1 MSRLGWN
8 AAVGRGR
15 PARVALSAPAR
26 AWAYRAGPGAGPAAA
41 ALFYR
46 RVDVIGAERI
56 PRPGPLI
63 VAANHHNALV
73 DGVLLLATLPRRL
86 VSVAKAPLFSNPLI
100 GPFLRLIGALPG
112 APPPGGR
119 HRSGAQR
126 RALRGLH
133 GDSGP
138 RRDAILIFPEG
149 VSQPEPTLMP
159 LRTGAARMLLAAEAD
174 AVGPV
179 TLLPVGLMF
188 HEPGTFRTGW
198 ALIAVGEPVET
209 ADLVAL
215 ARSQPEEAA
224 RRLTARLGEALRGL
238 IAEVDDRETLRL
250 VEHAERLSREE
261 RDGSAPRDVAA
272 SAEWRRRATRA
283 YRYLIQPT
291 RPGSRSSGGSWI
303 ATSGTWRTP
312 GSAPRSGSGRRGRA
326 SCCAM
331 RCASSRC
338 CWAACRCAL
347 WGLASH
353 AVPYWLT
360 WAAATLLRPE
370 PDVEAT
376 YKLVAGV
383 VIYPLAWIAE
393 GWLLWRWGGGWPLA
407 LFVVLLIPGG
417 FFALAWSERLRRLY
431 RESRALLRLLV
442 DRDLG
447 RHLGGRRRAI
457 LGEMDR
463 AVARVPEAVL
473 AGREELRG

>member
-1 MSRLGWN
+1 
-8 AAVGRGR
+8 
-15 PARVALSAPAR
+15 
-26 AWAYRAGPGAGPAAA
+26 
-41 ALFYR
+41 
-46 RVDVIGAERI
+46 VDVIGAERI
-56 PRPGPLI
+56 PRSGPLI

-100 GPFLRLIGALPG
+100 GPFLRLIGALPV
-112 APPPGGR
+112 
-119 HRSGAQR
+119 HRRQEGDTDPARNDELFAASTK
-126 RALRGLH
+126 ALR
-133 GDSGP
+133 DE
-138 RRDAILIFPEG
+138 DAILIFPEG

-174 AVGPV
+174 SVGPV

-209 ADLVAL
+209 AEYVAL

-250 VEHAERLSREE
+250 VEHAERLWRQE
-261 RDGSAPRDVAA
+261 RDGGTPRDAAA
-272 SAEWRRRATRA
+272 SADWRRRATRA
-283 YRYLIQPT
+283 YRYLIHHDPT
-291 RPGSRSSGGSWI
+291 GIEILRALVERYVKDVEAASLGTAVGLRPPGARVVLRYAVRQLAILLGGL
-303 ATSGTWRTP
+303 P
-312 GSAPRSGSGRRGRA
+312 L
-326 SCCAM
+326 
-331 RCASSRC
+331 
-338 CWAACRCAL
+338 AL
-347 WGLASH
+347 WGLGSH

-360 WAAATLLRPE
+360 WAAVKLLRPE

-383 VIYPLAWIAE
+383 LIYPLAWVAE

-407 LFVVLLIPGG
+407 LFVVLLVPGG

-447 RHLGGRRRAI
+447 RHLGGRRRVI

-473 AGREELRG
+473 AGREEIRG

>member
-1 MSRLGWN
+1 
-8 AAVGRGR
+8 
-15 PARVALSAPAR
+15 
-26 AWAYRAGPGAGPAAA
+26 
-41 ALFYR
+41 
-46 RVDVIGAERI
+46 VDVIGAERI
-56 PRPGPLI
+56 PRSGPLI

-73 DGVLLLATLPRRL
+73 DGVLLLAMLPRRL

-100 GPFLRLIGALPG
+100 GPFLRLIGALPVHRRQEG
-112 APPPGGR
+112 GTDPGR
-119 HRSGAQR
+119 NDELFAASTK
-126 RALRGLH
+126 ALRNE
-133 GDSGP
+133 
-138 RRDAILIFPEG
+138 DAILIFPEG

-174 AVGPV
+174 SVGPV

-209 ADLVAL
+209 AEYVGL

-224 RRLTARLGEALRGL
+224 RRLTARLGEALRAL

-250 VEHAERLSREE
+250 VEHAERLWRQE
-261 RDGSAPRDVAA
+261 RDGGTPRDAAA

-283 YRYLIQPT
+283 YRYLIQHDPT
-291 RPGSRSSGGSWI
+291 GIEILRALVERYVKDVEAASLGTAVGLRPPGARVVLRYAVRQLALLLGGL
-303 ATSGTWRTP
+303 P
-312 GSAPRSGSGRRGRA
+312 L
-326 SCCAM
+326 
-331 RCASSRC
+331 
-338 CWAACRCAL
+338 AL

-360 WAAATLLRPE
+360 WAASKLLRPE

-376 YKLVAGV
+376 YKLVAGLV
-383 VIYPLAWIAE
+383 MYPLAWIAE

-407 LFVVLLIPGG
+407 LFTVLLVPGG

-457 LGEMDR
+457 LDEMER
-463 AVARVPEAVL
+463 AVARVPQPVL
-473 AGREELRG
+473 AGREEPRG